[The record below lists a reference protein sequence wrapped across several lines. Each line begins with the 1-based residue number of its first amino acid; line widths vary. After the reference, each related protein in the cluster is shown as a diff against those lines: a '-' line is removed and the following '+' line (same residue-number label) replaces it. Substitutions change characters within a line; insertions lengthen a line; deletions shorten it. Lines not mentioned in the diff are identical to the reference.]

1 MRWSFTRPRASQK
14 ASAGFRSTPSQVCFH
29 YVYNI
34 HIICFHY
41 VYNIHI
47 IVYRIYI
54 YIYVFILIILNQ
66 DKKTFPASGSFLG
79 EAEPMP
85 LKKEKREEC
94 FSVVLKK
101 FDFFGNIHPAGLGMS
116 KNG

>member
-1 MRWSFTRPRASQK
+1 MK
-14 ASAGFRSTPSQVCFH
+14 APKQQDANGVNDCQCMSMC
-29 YVYNI
+29 
-34 HIICFHY
+34 IIVVLCFHY

-47 IVYRIYI
+47 IVYNVYI
-54 YIYVFILIILNQ
+54 YIYSYLYYIIILNQ
-66 DKKTFPASGSFLG
+66 DKEAFPASGSFLG

-85 LKKEKREEC
+85 LKMEKREEC

>member
-1 MRWSFTRPRASQK
+1 MK
-14 ASAGFRSTPSQVCFH
+14 APKQQDANGVNDCQCMSMCIIVVLCFH
-29 YVYNI
+29 YIY
-34 HIICFHY
+34 IIIY
-41 VYNIHI
+41 IHI
-47 IVYRIYI
+47 IVYSVYI
-54 YIYVFILIILNQ
+54 YILIFVFILIILNQ
-66 DKKTFPASGSFLG
+66 DKEAFPASGSFLG

>member
-1 MRWSFTRPRASQK
+1 M
-14 ASAGFRSTPSQVCFH
+14 
-29 YVYNI
+29 YIY
-34 HIICFHY
+34 
-41 VYNIHI
+41 IHI
-47 IVYRIYI
+47 IVYSVYI
-54 YIYVFILIILNQ
+54 YILSVFILIILNQ
-66 DKKTFPASGSFLG
+66 DKEAFPASGSFLG

-94 FSVVLKK
+94 FSVLKR

>member
-1 MRWSFTRPRASQK
+1 
-14 ASAGFRSTPSQVCFH
+14 
-29 YVYNI
+29 
-34 HIICFHY
+34 
-41 VYNIHI
+41 
-47 IVYRIYI
+47 
-54 YIYVFILIILNQ
+54 LNQ
-66 DKKTFPASGSFLG
+66 DKEAFPASGSFLG

-85 LKKEKREEC
+85 LKMEKREEC